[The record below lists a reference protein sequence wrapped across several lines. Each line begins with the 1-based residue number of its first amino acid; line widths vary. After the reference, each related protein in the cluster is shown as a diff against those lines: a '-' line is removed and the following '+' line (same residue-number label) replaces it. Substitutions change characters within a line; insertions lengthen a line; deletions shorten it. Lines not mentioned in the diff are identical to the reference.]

1 MDFDDDQFDFSFSS
15 FFLWSDLDC
24 FGLLGLVN
32 ILVVVFS
39 VIDVVCLC
47 FGIILDANQD
57 EVVDWEV
64 VLGVVY
70 IFVSLGVVVIV
81 VAIPIVVVFHTCG
94 RFVVE

>member
-1 MDFDDDQFDFSFSS
+1 MPCLEELINFDDVQFNLSC
-15 FFLWSDLDC
+15 FFPRSIFDC

-32 ILVVVFS
+32 IFVVVFS

-70 IFVSLGVVVIV
+70 LF
-81 VAIPIVVVFHTCG
+81 FC
-94 RFVVE
+94 

>member
-1 MDFDDDQFDFSFSS
+1 MDFDDDQFNFSIPS
-15 FFLWSDLDC
+15 FFLWLVCDC

-47 FGIILDANQD
+47 FGIILEANQD
-57 EVVDWEV
+57 GVVDWEV

-70 IFVSLGVVVIV
+70 IFVS
-81 VAIPIVVVFHTCG
+81 
-94 RFVVE
+94 